1 MRQKKNGLENLVL
14 ITQLGLNV
22 VTPVLI
28 CVLLGS
34 WIDKKTGLHTV
45 LIFLIL
51 GVLSGGLSAYKMA
64 KHIIDREKEDEDRE
78 KKEMVGNM
86 KDSCLFL
93 VIVSANKVKITLFRH
108 IGGRNRNVFIT
119 GNINAFAV
127 VMFVI
132 DPCCDR
138 ES

>member
-64 KHIIDREKEDEDRE
+64 RAVSEPETVLIVPKDGGDGRRDGKEDGTR
-78 KKEMVGNM
+78 KRKRNM
-86 KDSCLFL
+86 KQQGT
-93 VIVSANKVKITLFRH
+93 VRQKTASA
-108 IGGRNRNVFIT
+108 G
-119 GNINAFAV
+119 
-127 VMFVI
+127 
-132 DPCCDR
+132 
-138 ES
+138 

>member
-51 GVLSGGLSAYKMA
+51 GVLSGGLSAYRRQ
-64 KHIIDREKEDEDRE
+64 RERRRRQGKERAG
-78 KKEMVGNM
+78 KAVGEP
-86 KDSCLFL
+86 F
-93 VIVSANKVKITLFRH
+93 
-108 IGGRNRNVFIT
+108 RNRRR
-119 GNINAFAV
+119 
-127 VMFVI
+127 
-132 DPCCDR
+132 C
-138 ES
+138 

>member
-64 KHIIDREKEDEDRE
+64 KHDHRQRERRRRQGKERAG
-78 KKEMVGNM
+78 KAVGEP
-86 KDSCLFL
+86 F
-93 VIVSANKVKITLFRH
+93 
-108 IGGRNRNVFIT
+108 RNRRR
-119 GNINAFAV
+119 
-127 VMFVI
+127 
-132 DPCCDR
+132 C
-138 ES
+138 

>member
-1 MRQKKNGLENLVL
+1 MMRQKKSGLENLVL

-28 CVLLGS
+28 CVILGN

-64 KHIIDREKEDEDRE
+64 KHIIDREKEAEEKEKEEQVRQWESRFGTGDGSDRP
-78 KKEMVGNM
+78 K
-86 KDSCLFL
+86 
-93 VIVSANKVKITLFRH
+93 RW
-108 IGGRNRNVFIT
+108 R
-119 GNINAFAV
+119 
-127 VMFVI
+127 
-132 DPCCDR
+132 
-138 ES
+138 

>member
-14 ITQLGLNV
+14 ITQFGLNV

-34 WIDKKTGLHTV
+34 WIGLHTV

-64 KHIIDREKEDEDRE
+64 KHIVDREKEDEDRE
-78 KKEMVGNM
+78 KKEQ
-86 KDSCLFL
+86 
-93 VIVSANKVKITLFRH
+93 VKQWESRF
-108 IGGRNRNVFIT
+108 GT
-119 GNINAFAV
+119 GDGA
-127 VMFVI
+127 
-132 DPCCDR
+132 DR
-138 ES
+138 PKRWR

>member
-1 MRQKKNGLENLVL
+1 MRYAVSEVGENASEKKRTRKPGADH
-14 ITQLGLNV
+14 GLNV

-64 KHIIDREKEDEDRE
+64 KHIVDREKEDEDRE
-78 KKEMVGNM
+78 KKEQ
-86 KDSCLFL
+86 
-93 VIVSANKVKITLFRH
+93 VKQWESRF
-108 IGGRNRNVFIT
+108 GT
-119 GNINAFAV
+119 GDGA
-127 VMFVI
+127 
-132 DPCCDR
+132 DR
-138 ES
+138 PKRWR

>member
-78 KKEMVGNM
+78 KKEQVKQWESRFGSGDGT
-86 KDSCLFL
+86 DS
-93 VIVSANKVKITLFRH
+93 RED
-108 IGGRNRNVFIT
+108 GGER
-119 GNINAFAV
+119 
-127 VMFVI
+127 
-132 DPCCDR
+132 PDR
-138 ES
+138 SKTRRDEGLDGPKAGIP

>member
-14 ITQLGLNV
+14 ITQFGLNV

-64 KHIIDREKEDEDRE
+64 KHIVDREKEDEDRE
-78 KKEMVGNM
+78 KKAEYEAAGNCPAE
-86 KDSCLFL
+86 DSLGR
-93 VIVSANKVKITLFRH
+93 VIERVEQS
-108 IGGRNRNVFIT
+108 
-119 GNINAFAV
+119 
-127 VMFVI
+127 
-132 DPCCDR
+132 
-138 ES
+138 

>member
-51 GVLSGGLSAYKMA
+51 G
-64 KHIIDREKEDEDRE
+64 
-78 KKEMVGNM
+78 
-86 KDSCLFL
+86 F
-93 VIVSANKVKITLFRH
+93 FR
-108 IGGRNRNVFIT
+108 
-119 GNINAFAV
+119 AA
-127 VMFVI
+127 
-132 DPCCDR
+132 
-138 ES
+138 

>member
-64 KHIIDREKEDEDRE
+64 KHIVDREKEDAS
-78 KKEMVGNM
+78 VSSF
-86 KDSCLFL
+86 KDSGAGR
-93 VIVSANKVKITLFRH
+93 ISAPP
-108 IGGRNRNVFIT
+108 
-119 GNINAFAV
+119 
-127 VMFVI
+127 M
-132 DPCCDR
+132 
-138 ES
+138 

>member
-64 KHIIDREKEDEDRE
+64 KHIVDREKEDEDRE
-78 KKEMVGNM
+78 SSGRAVSEPETVLTVPKDGGDGRRDGKEDGTRKRKRNM
-86 KDSCLFL
+86 KQQGT
-93 VIVSANKVKITLFRH
+93 VRQKTASA
-108 IGGRNRNVFIT
+108 G
-119 GNINAFAV
+119 
-127 VMFVI
+127 
-132 DPCCDR
+132 
-138 ES
+138 

>member
-14 ITQLGLNV
+14 ITQLGLSV

-34 WIDKKTGLHTV
+34 WIDTV

-64 KHIIDREKEDEDRE
+64 KHIVDREKEDADRE
-78 KKEMVGNM
+78 KKEQ
-86 KDSCLFL
+86 
-93 VIVSANKVKITLFRH
+93 VKQWESRF
-108 IGGRNRNVFIT
+108 GT
-119 GNINAFAV
+119 G
-127 VMFVI
+127 
-132 DPCCDR
+132 DGTDKPR
-138 ES
+138 RWR

>member
-1 MRQKKNGLENLVL
+1 MRYAVSEVGDMRQKKSGLENLVL

-28 CVLLGS
+28 CVILGS

-64 KHIIDREKEDEDRE
+64 KHIIDREKKAEDKE
-78 KKEMVGNM
+78 KEEQ
-86 KDSCLFL
+86 
-93 VIVSANKVKITLFRH
+93 VKRWESRF
-108 IGGRNRNVFIT
+108 GT
-119 GNINAFAV
+119 G
-127 VMFVI
+127 
-132 DPCCDR
+132 DGTDKPR
-138 ES
+138 RWRQKG

>member
-28 CVLLGS
+28 CVLFGS

-51 GVLSGGLSAYKMA
+51 GAYKMA
-64 KHIIDREKEDEDRE
+64 KHIVDREKEDEDRE
-78 KKEMVGNM
+78 KKEQ
-86 KDSCLFL
+86 
-93 VIVSANKVKITLFRH
+93 VKQWESRF
-108 IGGRNRNVFIT
+108 GT
-119 GNINAFAV
+119 GDGA
-127 VMFVI
+127 
-132 DPCCDR
+132 DR
-138 ES
+138 PKRWR

>member
-1 MRQKKNGLENLVL
+1 MYKRQVLRFFVGTLGFPTVIFILNCTFDALLKLCIKLFKLLQACLLYTSVL

-51 GVLSGGLSAYKMA
+51 GVQMCIRDSMKRD
-64 KHIIDREKEDEDRE
+64 DR
-78 KKEMVGNM
+78 
-86 KDSCLFL
+86 
-93 VIVSANKVKITLFRH
+93 
-108 IGGRNRNVFIT
+108 
-119 GNINAFAV
+119 
-127 VMFVI
+127 
-132 DPCCDR
+132 
-138 ES
+138 

>member
-14 ITQLGLNV
+14 ITQFGLNV
-22 VTPVLI
+22 VTLVLI

-64 KHIIDREKEDEDRE
+64 KHIVDREKEDEDRE
-78 KKEMVGNM
+78 KKEQVKQWESRFGTGDGADRPKDGGDGRRDGKEDGTRKRKRNM
-86 KDSCLFL
+86 KQQGT
-93 VIVSANKVKITLFRH
+93 VRQKTASA
-108 IGGRNRNVFIT
+108 G
-119 GNINAFAV
+119 
-127 VMFVI
+127 
-132 DPCCDR
+132 
-138 ES
+138 

>member
-64 KHIIDREKEDEDRE
+64 KHIVDREKEDEDRE
-78 KKEMVGNM
+78 KKEQVKQWESRFGTGDGADRPKRRDGKEDGTRKRKRNM
-86 KDSCLFL
+86 KQQGT
-93 VIVSANKVKITLFRH
+93 VRQKTASA
-108 IGGRNRNVFIT
+108 G
-119 GNINAFAV
+119 
-127 VMFVI
+127 
-132 DPCCDR
+132 
-138 ES
+138 